1 MTSSVALPLWLAA
14 LLVVLATWTAVER
27 LLAPGIR
34 WVVRRQTRRVVD
46 EVQTRFHIELP
57 AFKMTRRQVLIDR
70 LVHDRAVLRAADE
83 YARASGER
91 REAVLARVERY
102 AHEIVPAF
110 NAYLYFRVG
119 YWLSRRIAT
128 LLYRV
133 RLGYADEAGLA
144 AIRPGATV
152 VFVMNHRSN
161 MDYVLVAYLAAQRAA
176 LSYAVGEWARVWPL
190 QSLVRAMG
198 AYFIRRDSGDDLYR
212 CVLARYVAMA
222 TAEGVT
228 QAVFPEGG
236 LSRDGRL
243 REPRL
248 GILDYMLRDFDPD
261 GDRDLVFVPVGIN
274 YDRTLEDRS
283 LLLSDQDLGERQH
296 ASRRRA
302 LGTTVRF
309 VGRNLWL
316 IARNRW
322 YRFGYACV
330 NFGTPLS
337 VQDYL
342 RARDL
347 DLRTLNRDERFRHV
361 AAMGADLMAAVGRVI
376 PVLPTALVATVFT
389 RDPHAA
395 LDELEIKAG
404 VHRLIG
410 QLEQAGARVYIP
422 RSDHD
427 YAVTVG
433 LRMLVLRR
441 LLRLDDGLFRPH
453 PHDLRLLAYYANS
466 IQHLVTGRGART
478 GAEPGAKPGA
488 KPGAEPGAEPGAKP
502 GGAGCEPGAEPDV
515 APGAKPGAEP
525 RTEPG
530 VEPVAGRGGGRGEAL
545 RPEPG
550 VAVHAKREEPGEQV
564 APASPG
570 RG

>member
-1 MTSSVALPLWLAA
+1 MTGSVALPLWLAA

-34 WVVRRQTRRVVD
+34 WVARRQTRRVVD
-46 EVQTRFHIELP
+46 EVRSRFQIELP

-70 LVHDRAVLRAADE
+70 LVHDPAVLRAAKHQSQ
-83 YARASGER
+83 ATGER
-91 REAVLARVERY
+91 LEAVLARVERY

-110 NAYLYFRVG
+110 NAYLYFRIG
-119 YWLSRRIAT
+119 YWLSRRVAT

-144 AIRPGATV
+144 AIRPASTV

-161 MDYVLVAYLAAQRAA
+161 MDYILVAYLAAQRAA

-236 LSRDGRL
+236 LSRDGGL
-243 REPRL
+243 RPARL
-248 GILDYMLRDFDPD
+248 GILDYMLRDFDPA
-261 GDRDLVFVPVGIN
+261 GERDLVFIPVGIN

-283 LLLSDQDLGERQH
+283 LLAEGGGAPPRV
-296 ASRRRA
+296 ARA
-302 LGTTVRF
+302 RAFAATAHF
-309 VGRNLWL
+309 IGRNLLL

-337 VQDYL
+337 MQDYL
-342 RARDL
+342 RTRDL
-347 DLRTLNRDERFRHV
+347 DLRAIPHDQRFRHV
-361 AAMGADLMAAVGRVI
+361 EGLAANLMAAIGGVV
-376 PVLPTALVATVFT
+376 PALPTAMVATVFI
-389 RDPHAA
+389 RDPDAA
-395 LDELEIKAG
+395 MGELELKAR
-404 VHRLIG
+404 VH
-410 QLEQAGARVYIP
+410 QLMVELELGGARVYVP

-427 YAVTVG
+427 YAVSVG

-441 LLRLDDGLFRPH
+441 ILRVEAGLYHPDPANVELLH
-453 PHDLRLLAYYANS
+453 YYANS
-466 IQHLVTGRGART
+466 IGHLLAVPA
-478 GAEPGAKPGA
+478 
-488 KPGAEPGAEPGAKP
+488 
-502 GGAGCEPGAEPDV
+502 AGTREA
-515 APGAKPGAEP
+515 AL
-525 RTEPG
+525 
-530 VEPVAGRGGGRGEAL
+530 AG
-545 RPEPG
+545 
-550 VAVHAKREEPGEQV
+550 
-564 APASPG
+564 S
-570 RG
+570 

>member
-1 MTSSVALPLWLAA
+1 MTSSVALPLWFAA
-14 LLVVLATWTAVER
+14 LLVVLATWTAVEWF
-27 LLAPGIR
+27 LAPGIR

-46 EVQTRFHIELP
+46 EVQARFHIELP

-70 LVHDRAVLRAADE
+70 LVHDREVLRAADE
-83 YARASGER
+83 HARASGER

-110 NAYLYFRVG
+110 NAYLYFRIG

-198 AYFIRRDSGDDLYR
+198 AYFIRRDSGNDLYR
-212 CVLARYVAMA
+212 RVLARYVAMA

-236 LSRDGRL
+236 LTRDGRL
-243 REPRL
+243 RQARL
-248 GILDYMLRDFDPD
+248 GILDYMLREFDPA
-261 GDRDLVFVPVGIN
+261 GERDIVFIPVGIN

-283 LLLSDQDLGERQH
+283 LLLPGPGPGPQGREP
-296 ASRRRA
+296 ASRGRA
-302 LGTTVRF
+302 LATTFRF

-330 NFGTPLS
+330 NFGSPIS

-342 RARDL
+342 RKRRL
-347 DLRTLNRDERFRHV
+347 DLRTVPREARFAHV
-361 AAMGADLMAAVGRVI
+361 AALGADLMAAVGDVI

-389 RDPHAA
+389 RNPHAA
-395 LDELEIKAG
+395 LDELEIKAR
-404 VHRLIG
+404 VHQLMV

-441 LLRLDDGLFRPH
+441 LLRLDSGLFRAH
-453 PHDLRLLAYYANS
+453 PDDLPLLAYYANS
-466 IQHLVTGRGART
+466 IQHLV
-478 GAEPGAKPGA
+478 P
-488 KPGAEPGAEPGAKP
+488 
-502 GGAGCEPGAEPDV
+502 
-515 APGAKPGAEP
+515 
-525 RTEPG
+525 
-530 VEPVAGRGGGRGEAL
+530 GRGGGRGPASRSEREA
-545 RPEPG
+545 
-550 VAVHAKREEPGEQV
+550 AAQAKREEPGGQV
-564 APASPG
+564 VPASPG
-570 RG
+570 RE